1 MAESRFK
8 YFPVIQNPEKAR
20 FNRKFVYIN
29 KRAHTD
35 KDGVFFPDQCPPSL
49 YPDANGIYVV
59 DMESDHA
66 KEKLTRMLGVV
77 KDGIHPVIGP
87 FDSIEEAVK
96 AERKLRPLSVQEKL
110 AQADSN
116 TAELEVLRRENTKLK
131 TAGNTPRG

>member
-20 FNRKFVYIN
+20 FSRKFVFIN

-35 KDGVFFPDQCPPSL
+35 KDGVFYPDMCPPSL

-66 KEKLTRMLGVV
+66 KEKMVRMLGVV

-87 FDSIEEAVK
+87 FDSIEDAVK
-96 AERKLRPLSVQEKL
+96 AERKLRPLSTAEKL
-110 AQADSN
+110 AQADAN
-116 TAELEVLRRENTKLK
+116 IAELEKLRQENARLK
-131 TAGNTPRG
+131 K